1 MWVREEMRSQ
11 PWGRGGGEVK
21 QLLIMNTENH
31 CVDWG
36 KGWGAS
42 EETASVAGILMFGLL
57 SKDLVTIV

>member
-1 MWVREEMRSQ
+1 MRSQ
-11 PWGRGGGEVK
+11 PWGRGEVK